1 MKKSNIVHH
10 GDMHH
15 LEITLK
21 QKRTKI
27 LTLCNAIGDLFVQH
41 FKNCE
46 LYVIFERNLVSYQ
59 KSKYK
64 VPVSYRTVFNKKN
77 RFESLDFSK
86 FYLDVN
92 NLKMV

>member
-27 LTLCNAIGDLFVQH
+27 LTLCNAIGTFFVQH

-46 LYVIFERNLVSYQ
+46 LYVIFERNQVSYQ
-59 KSKYK
+59 KSKYEL
-64 VPVSYRTVFNKKN
+64 PVSYRTVFNKKIGSSRSISPN
-77 RFESLDFSK
+77 FT
-86 FYLDVN
+86 
-92 NLKMV
+92 